1 MCHVLNGFEWF
12 WMHQIKTKTAGSD
25 VAWTSGLPS
34 QNAASNVRS
43 PETAASDSKPASL
56 DIFELWFRP
65 DTEAHKRKLVVLTNS
80 NWTILTLLAILQLG
94 LKVLH
99 AKDCPIVPGIN
110 KLQSISA
117 STLYYMYSTHVC
129 VGVCALYAYT
139 SMICKMN
146 QNDIECAYCIPVT
159 GTQNCQSMHC
169 IHPTLWACHTIGNDP
184 RSRQSQA
191 HPWQARPLRCKVRQS
206 QILIF

>member
-129 VGVCALYAYT
+129 VCGCLCTVCIYIHDMQNESKWHRMCILHTSYWYSKLPKHALHTSDLVSVPHHWQRPQVTAKPGT
-139 SMICKMN
+139 SM
-146 QNDIECAYCIPVT
+146 A
-159 GTQNCQSMHC
+159 G
-169 IHPTLWACHTIGNDP
+169 
-184 RSRQSQA
+184 
-191 HPWQARPLRCKVRQS
+191 
-206 QILIF
+206 